1 MRFFIKFIA
10 GAELRVW
17 RLYSVSYH
25 RFGSVKQPRELIKFD
40 IVDGVETSEFCV
52 ASVRYY
58 ERFTILLFYGDAT
71 ATTHCQR
78 FDTFD
83 LIGDFS

>member
-10 GAELRVW
+10 GADRRVW

-40 IVDGVETSEFCV
+40 IVDRVETSESCV
-52 ASVRYY
+52 VRT
-58 ERFTILLFYGDAT
+58 FTIFIFYGDAK
-71 ATTHCQR
+71 AITHCQR
-78 FDTFD
+78 FNTFD
-83 LIGDFS
+83 LVGDCS